1 MNDIG
6 SLILPGQSRNNPL
19 ILPRQSDRDIMPDPS
34 SDDIDDM
41 EEPCPVEDDDQTK
54 QCPICCHSSGDG
66 GWISK
71 LNQLEESLTG
81 QISPEEI
88 YRTQYELFEKI
99 VKEPLSL
106 QGKEYPDLTID
117 DLRTHY
123 QQHRMNIAQI
133 VSKEIL
139 FCNEMQRQLRS
150 KQIAV
155 VNVKTGSKRLLMSGI
170 REWQRLSKH
179 KLELIKYYNGPL
191 SKKQKTNTQMGIK
204 PYEFG

>member
-1 MNDIG
+1 MNDLG
-6 SLILPGQSRNNPL
+6 SMILPGQSRNNPM
-19 ILPRQSDRDIMPDPS
+19 ILPRQTDRDLMPDAN
-34 SDDIDDM
+34 SDETDDM
-41 EEPCPVEDDDQTK
+41 EEPCPVTEEETEQR

-71 LNQLEESLTG
+71 MNELEDSLTG
-81 QISPEEI
+81 TISPEEV
-88 YRTQYELFEKI
+88 YRTQFQLFEKI

-106 QGKEYPDLTID
+106 QGKDCPDLSID

-139 FCNEMQRQLRS
+139 FVNEMQRQLRK

-155 VNVKTGSKRLLMSGI
+155 VNVKTGAKRLLLGGI

-179 KLELIKYYNGPL
+179 KLDLIKYYNGPL
-191 SKKQKTNTQMGIK
+191 AKRQKTTSSGIT

>member
-1 MNDIG
+1 MNDL
-6 SLILPGQSRNNPL
+6 SSMILPGQSRHNPL
-19 ILPRQSDRDIMPDPS
+19 ILPRQSDRDIMPDLN
-34 SDDIDDM
+34 DDNVDDM
-41 EEPCPVEDDDQTK
+41 EEPCPVEDEAVAK

-71 LNQLEESLTG
+71 LNELEDSLTG
-81 QISPEEI
+81 TISPEEI
-88 YRTQYELFEKI
+88 YRTQFQLFEKI

-106 QGKEYPDLTID
+106 QGKEYPDLSVD
-117 DLRTHY
+117 DLREHY
-123 QQHRMNIAQI
+123 SKHRMNIAQI

-155 VNVKTGSKRLLMSGI
+155 VNVKTGSKRLLMAGI

-179 KLELIKYYNGPL
+179 KLDLIKYYNGPL
-191 SKKQKTNTQMGIK
+191 AKRQKTTSSVGIK